1 MNGYMHIARDKNM
14 CQVASENYY
23 LSAYVTTT
31 TTTTTTPAS
40 TASTAS
46 KASTAS
52 TASTASKASTTTFT
66 QNGQIA
72 NNNLN
77 KSLLF
82 ILILSSLLVIF

>member
-31 TTTTTTPAS
+31 TTTTTTTASTTTTTPAS

-46 KASTAS
+46 KAS
-52 TASTASKASTTTFT
+52 KASTTTFA